1 MNKMKFFSIFAMAIM
16 AGCATLCVLS
26 CSEDE
31 FDDFEDDE
39 VYTLSKPKKTRSGE
53 PSYLKFEVDTDVEC
67 FPAGGGSIHGII
79 THVTGYA
86 YMDRNGTTRWG
97 TVVCDMDD
105 YVIECWLRW
114 TSGTSYMV
122 YVSLNYNGFHA
133 GQTEVDIF
141 E

>member
-1 MNKMKFFSIFAMAIM
+1 MNVFL
-16 AGCATLCVLS
+16 TYQHLVL
-26 CSEDE
+26 
-31 FDDFEDDE
+31 FE
-39 VYTLSKPKKTRSGE
+39 YTIQ
-53 PSYLKFEVDTDVEC
+53 YLD
-67 FPAGGGSIHGII
+67 GGV
-79 THVTGYA
+79 HVTGYA